1 MVIVLVNII
10 WALFFLL
17 VIVVITLGILLYTED
32 NDIIKNWCDAKI
44 HVSDNKRQIE
54 LRRLEIL
61 EKTPELRNL
70 IFHPKTLEKE
80 EK

>member
-1 MVIVLVNII
+1 MVTVLVNIT

-17 VIVVITLGILLYTED
+17 AIVVITLGFLLYTED
-32 NDIIKNWCDAKI
+32 KDIIKNWCDAKI
-44 HVSDNKRQIE
+44 HVSDNKKQIE
-54 LRRLEIL
+54 LRRLEVL